1 MRTAAAIIVMVAA
14 YVALSLMVLKPE
26 AGVTVRKEKVK
37 GAGGPPIVSSFNT
50 MPMHGKNFPPE
61 DWRPAN

>member
-14 YVALSLMVLKPE
+14 YVALSLMVLKPD

-37 GAGGPPIVSSFNT
+37 GAGGPPIISFFNT
-50 MPMHGKNFPPE
+50 MPTHDKNLPVE
-61 DWRPAN
+61 GWGPAN